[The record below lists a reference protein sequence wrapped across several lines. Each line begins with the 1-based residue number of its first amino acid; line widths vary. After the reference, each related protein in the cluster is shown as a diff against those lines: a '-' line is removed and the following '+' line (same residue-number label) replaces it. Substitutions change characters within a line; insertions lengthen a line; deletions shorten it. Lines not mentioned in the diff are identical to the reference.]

1 MATWSEIAGMMQNL
15 QQANSGVSDMY
26 ESQTDRDY
34 GERMF
39 DKEVDAQKDAQR
51 RQFVYDLLGKGADA
65 ALTGITQ
72 GAGISGGSGGSGGS

>member
-34 GERMF
+34 GERML
-39 DKEVDAQKDAQR
+39 DKEIEAQKDAQK
-51 RQFVYDLLGKGADA
+51 RQFIYDLLGKGSDVAIQ
-65 ALTGITQ
+65 GISQ
-72 GAGISGGSGGSGGS
+72 GAGIGGGGGS